1 MFIIEVLLLWAYDKN
16 GADQNHMKPKN
27 NKGVIDMPR
36 GDGTGPM
43 GMGPMTGRRAGF
55 CAGAVAPGAM
65 NAPGMFGGFGC
76 RRGGAGMMRGAGF
89 QARNQFA
96 AQQGVQAN
104 AMVGSEREILTRQ
117 VDFLEKQ
124 LQQVKQRLE
133 SVSDSVE

>member
-1 MFIIEVLLLWAYDKN
+1 
-16 GADQNHMKPKN
+16 MKPKN

-96 AQQGVQAN
+96 AQQGLQAN
-104 AMVGSEREILTRQ
+104 AMVGSEKEILTRQ

-133 SVSDSVE
+133 NVSDSVE